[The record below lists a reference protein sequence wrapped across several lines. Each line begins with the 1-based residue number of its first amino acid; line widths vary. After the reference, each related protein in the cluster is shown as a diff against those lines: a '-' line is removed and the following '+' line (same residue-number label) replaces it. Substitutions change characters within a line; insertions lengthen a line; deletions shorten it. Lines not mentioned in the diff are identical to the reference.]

1 MNVFAGDS
9 KTAKAGLLCAAS
21 AGAVAVVAV
30 GALTVLRIK
39 TLRSLK
45 KLSNFAGAYN
55 LYESTVAYRYNLD
68 AIIKAGVEDDQ
79 SYIDAV
85 CKQVLPGIP
94 VKVEAPK
101 FACSAFCA
109 EAPGSVLMGRNY
121 DFKDDTSALLV
132 STHPKDGYASIAFSA
147 LNNLGANMP
156 EESLKGKA
164 AAMLG
169 PFASLDGINEKGVS
183 IAVLTLDSLPTRQN
197 SGKPKI
203 NTSLAIR
210 LVLDRAASTQEAIDL
225 LGSYDMVAMA
235 GRDYHFFIN
244 DASGDSRVVEY
255 DPQKPARPM
264 VVTHAREITNYYAC
278 YASEVAPN
286 RKNGA
291 LGHGKERAF
300 AIAEVLDGAQ
310 RQTKEVAW
318 KALRDSSQ
326 EPNPEDIT
334 SNTQWSIVYDNINCT
349 ADFVLR
355 RNWGEVFSFVV

>member
-1 MNVFAGDS
+1 MNVFADDS

-30 GALTVLRIK
+30 GALTALRIK

-132 STHPKDGYASIAFSA
+132 RTHPKDGHP
-147 LNNLGANMP
+147 L
-156 EESLKGKA
+156 
-164 AAMLG
+164 
-169 PFASLDGINEKGVS
+169 PF
-183 IAVLTLDSLPTRQN
+183 
-197 SGKPKI
+197 
-203 NTSLAIR
+203 
-210 LVLDRAASTQEAIDL
+210 
-225 LGSYDMVAMA
+225 
-235 GRDYHFFIN
+235 
-244 DASGDSRVVEY
+244 
-255 DPQKPARPM
+255 
-264 VVTHAREITNYYAC
+264 
-278 YASEVAPN
+278 
-286 RKNGA
+286 
-291 LGHGKERAF
+291 
-300 AIAEVLDGAQ
+300 
-310 RQTKEVAW
+310 
-318 KALRDSSQ
+318 
-326 EPNPEDIT
+326 
-334 SNTQWSIVYDNINCT
+334 
-349 ADFVLR
+349 R
-355 RNWGEVFSFVV
+355 R